1 MKFTVGIAAYNEE
14 KTLPKTIPLMLEH
27 LGKNHLIISACGS
40 DTIRIANEL
49 AKKDERIII
58 IEEHKRE
65 GKAAALNKILKAA
78 KTEVIIL
85 TDADVIPEKGSFE
98 LISEHFKKPNIGYV
112 SGRAIALN
120 NDKSVFTFY
129 ANFSYGTMHEL
140 RLKCHKLPTGYL
152 FGIRKS
158 SVSPIPDCHS
168 EDALI
173 GTMISS
179 NGYEFVYEPKAVVKV
194 VGGVMAVNPVAYVC
208 PVCMSTKGSFIS
220 SSIAFNILTN
230 SFEICSS
237 YFVSISFISCN
248 IFCLLSSE
256 R

>member
-1 MKFTVGIAAYNEE
+1 M
-14 KTLPKTIPLMLEH
+14 
-27 LGKNHLIISACGS
+27 
-40 DTIRIANEL
+40 
-49 AKKDERIII
+49 
-58 IEEHKRE
+58 
-65 GKAAALNKILKAA
+65 NKILKAA

-194 VGGVMAVNPVAYVC
+194 LYPTNWKDFFIQKTRTRLGHLEVKHRMKMNFREFRPRGEILNMLRKYN
-208 PVCMSTKGSFIS
+208 TKEKLL
-220 SSIAFNILTN
+220 IAFYMLAESLVWIKAWVKFKTGRKGW
-230 SFEICSS
+230 ERVESS
-237 YFVSISFISCN
+237 KKI
-248 IFCLLSSE
+248 
-256 R
+256 